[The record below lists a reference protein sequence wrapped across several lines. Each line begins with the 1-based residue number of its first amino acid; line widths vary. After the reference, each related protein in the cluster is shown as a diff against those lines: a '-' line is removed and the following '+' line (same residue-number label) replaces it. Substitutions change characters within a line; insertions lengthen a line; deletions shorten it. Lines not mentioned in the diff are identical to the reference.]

1 VIKILAY
8 TPSTIAAAAVL
19 WVTNQT
25 IDGPKLEC
33 FHSRMDKAS
42 LKTLSLSSLYQGVV
56 LVLVHDKLIKQITKI
71 FITKKILKPSLYK
84 SLFGSEAIRPCNSD

>member
-42 LKTLSLSSLYQGVV
+42 LKTLSSSSLYQGVV
-56 LVLVHDKLIKQITKI
+56 LVLVHDKLIKQITKYLSL
-71 FITKKILKPSLYK
+71 KKYSSPH
-84 SLFGSEAIRPCNSD
+84 